1 MLSENKDMLFL
12 LQFVSANI
20 IYLLQSVLILFG
32 TKMKVMGRAIVHMD
46 LDTFFVSCERLTDSR
61 LNGIP
66 LIIGGG
72 ERGVVASCS
81 YEARTFGV
89 RSAMPIKMA
98 LRLCPQAKVMKG
110 DMELYSRLSHAVTE
124 VIEEK
129 APVVEKA
136 SIDEFYLDIT
146 GMDKF
151 YGSYTWTNELAQS
164 ITKETGLP
172 ISFALSVNKTVSKIA
187 TGEGKPKGNLEIPED
202 MVRPF
207 LNPLSIKKIPMV
219 GDVTFQLLSR
229 IGVRN
234 IQTLSEMPAEVLQ
247 QMIGKNGIELW
258 KKANGIDNNPVEPY
272 TERKSIS
279 TEHTFSQDTIDLGEL
294 KNVLQGMVEKLAFQ
308 LRSEEWLTSTVVVK
322 IRYANFD
329 TETKQCKV
337 QYTSADHILIKNV
350 TELFNKLFQRRMRL
364 RLIGIRFSG
373 LVRGTYQINMFD
385 DTEEMLSLYQAM
397 DRMKTRYGFDAVMR
411 GGGAILKPNNKA
423 EILKRKK

>member
-1 MLSENKDMLFL
+1 
-12 LQFVSANI
+12 
-20 IYLLQSVLILFG
+20 
-32 TKMKVMGRAIVHMD
+32 MGRSIVHIDMN
-46 LDTFFVSCERLTDSR
+46 TFFVSCERLTNSE

-81 YEARTFGV
+81 YEARKFGV
-89 RSAMPIKMA
+89 RSAMPIQMA

-110 DMELYSRLSHAVTE
+110 DMELYSKFSHTITE
-124 VIEEK
+124 IIQEK

-151 YGSYTWTNELAQS
+151 YGSYKWTNELAQT

-172 ISFALSVNKTVSKIA
+172 LTFALSVNKTVSKIG
-187 TGEGKPKGNLEIPED
+187 TGEGKQKENLEIPEH

-207 LNPLSIKKIPMV
+207 LNPLSIQKIPMV
-219 GDVTFQLLSR
+219 GDKTFQLLSR
-229 IGVRN
+229 IGIRT
-234 IQTLSEMPAEVLQ
+234 IQTLSEMPSEVLQ
-247 QMIGKNGIELW
+247 QMIGKNGSELW

-279 TEHTFSQDTIDLGEL
+279 TEHTFTQDTIDIAKL
-294 KNVLQGMVEKLAFQ
+294 KRIILGMVEKLAFQ
-308 LRSEEWLTSTVVVK
+308 LRSEEWLTSTVTIK

-337 QYTSADHILIKNV
+337 QYTSADHILTKTV
-350 TELFNKLFQRRMRL
+350 TDLFDKLYQRRMRL
-364 RLIGIRFSG
+364 RLIGVRFSG
-373 LVRGTYQINMFD
+373 LVRGTYQIDLFQ
-385 DTEEMLSLYQAM
+385 DTEEMLALYQAM
-397 DRMKTRYGFDAVMR
+397 DKMKNRYGFDAVMR
-411 GGGAILKPNNKA
+411 CAGASFKPNNKN
-423 EILKRKK
+423 EILKRKT

>member
-1 MLSENKDMLFL
+1 
-12 LQFVSANI
+12 
-20 IYLLQSVLILFG
+20 
-32 TKMKVMGRAIVHMD
+32 MGRAIVHMD

-129 APVVEKA
+129 APVMEKA

-151 YGSYTWTNELAQS
+151 YGSYVWTNELAQS
-164 ITKETGLP
+164 VTKETGLP

-202 MVRPF
+202 MVKPF
-207 LNPLSIKKIPMV
+207 LNPLSIRKIPMV
-219 GDVTFQLLSR
+219 GDATFQLLSR

-279 TEHTFSQDTIDLGEL
+279 TEHTFLQDTIDLDKL
-294 KNVLQGMVEKLAFQ
+294 KRVLQGMVEKLAFQ
-308 LRSEEWLTSTVVVK
+308 LRSEGWLTSTVVIK

-329 TETKQCKV
+329 TETKQCRV
-337 QYTSADHILIKNV
+337 QYTSADHILMKNV
-350 TELFNKLFQRRMRL
+350 TDLFNKLYQRRMRL

-373 LVRGTYQINMFD
+373 LVRGTYQINMFE

-411 GGGAILKPNNKA
+411 GGGATFKPNNKN

>member
-1 MLSENKDMLFL
+1 ME
-12 LQFVSANI
+12 
-20 IYLLQSVLILFG
+20 
-32 TKMKVMGRAIVHMD
+32 RAIVHMD
-46 LDTFFVSCERLTDSR
+46 LDTFFVSCERLGNSK
-61 LNGIP
+61 LEGIP

-72 ERGVVASCS
+72 DRGVVASCS

-110 DMELYSRLSHAVTE
+110 DMELYSRLSHDVTQ

-129 APVVEKA
+129 APVMEKA

-146 GMDKF
+146 GMDQF
-151 YGSYTWTNELAQS
+151 YGGYKWTNELAQS
-164 ITKETGLP
+164 VTKETGLP

-187 TGEGKPKGNLEIPED
+187 TGEGKPRGNLEIPQD
-202 MVRPF
+202 LVKPF
-207 LNPLSIKKIPMV
+207 LNPLSIQKIPMV

-229 IGVRN
+229 IGIRT

-247 QMIGKNGIELW
+247 RMIGKNGIEIW

-279 TEHTFSQDTIDLGEL
+279 TEHTFGQDTIDIQKL
-294 KNVLQGMVEKLAFQ
+294 KSILIGMVEKLAFQ
-308 LRSEEWLTSTVVVK
+308 LRSEQWLASTVVIK

-329 TETKQCKV
+329 TETKQCRI
-337 QYTSADHILIKNV
+337 QYTSADHILTKNV
-350 TELFNKLFQRRMRL
+350 LELFDKLYQRRMRL

-373 LVRGTYQINMFD
+373 LVRGTYQINMFE

-411 GGGAILKPNNKA
+411 CAGATFKPDNKA
-423 EILKRKK
+423 AILKRKS

>member
-1 MLSENKDMLFL
+1 MD
-12 LQFVSANI
+12 
-20 IYLLQSVLILFG
+20 
-32 TKMKVMGRAIVHMD
+32 RAIVHMD
-46 LDTFFVSCERLTDSR
+46 LDTFFVSCERLSNSK
-61 LNGIP
+61 LNGLP

-72 ERGVVASCS
+72 DRGVVASCS

-110 DMELYSRLSHAVTE
+110 DMELYSKLSHNVTQ
-124 VIEEK
+124 VIEDK
-129 APVVEKA
+129 APIVEKA

-151 YGSYTWTNELAQS
+151 YGCYQWTNELAQS

-172 ISFALSVNKTVSKIA
+172 ISFALSVNKTVSKIG
-187 TGEGKPKGNLEIPED
+187 TGESKPVGRLEIPEI
-202 MVRPF
+202 MVKPF
-207 LNPLSIKKIPMV
+207 LNPLSIQKIPMV
-219 GDVTFQLLSR
+219 GEVTFQLLSR
-229 IGVRN
+229 IGIRN

-247 QMIGKNGIELW
+247 RMIGKNGLELW

-279 TEHTFSQDTIDLGEL
+279 TEHTFVQDTIDIHKL
-294 KNVLQGMVEKLAFQ
+294 KSLLVGMVEKLAFQ
-308 LRSEEWLTSTVVVK
+308 LRSEEWLTSTVVIK

-329 TETKQCKV
+329 TETKQCKIA
-337 QYTSADHILIKNV
+337 YTSSDHALTKTV
-350 TELFNKLFQRRMRL
+350 TDLFDKLYQRRMRL

-397 DRMKTRYGFDAVMR
+397 DKIKKRYGFDAVAR
-411 GGGAILKPNNKA
+411 CAGATLKTKNNNVS
-423 EILKRKK
+423 

>member
-1 MLSENKDMLFL
+1 ME
-12 LQFVSANI
+12 
-20 IYLLQSVLILFG
+20 
-32 TKMKVMGRAIVHMD
+32 RAIVHMD
-46 LDTFFVSCERLTDSR
+46 LDTFFVSCERLGNSK
-61 LNGIP
+61 LEGIP

-72 ERGVVASCS
+72 DRGVVASCS

-110 DMELYSRLSHAVTE
+110 DMELYSKLSHDVSE
-124 VIEEK
+124 VIQEK
-129 APVVEKA
+129 APIVEKA

-151 YGSYTWTNELAQS
+151 YGGYKWTNELAQS
-164 ITKETGLP
+164 VTKETGLP
-172 ISFALSVNKTVSKIA
+172 ISFALSVNKTVSKIG
-187 TGEGKPKGNLEIPED
+187 TGEAKPKGNLEIPENK
-202 MVRPF
+202 VRSF
-207 LNPLSIKKIPMV
+207 LNPLSIQKIPMV

-229 IGVRN
+229 IGIRT

-247 QMIGKNGIELW
+247 RMIGKNGIDIW

-279 TEHTFSQDTIDLGEL
+279 TEHTFSQDTIDIPKL
-294 KNVLQGMVEKLAFQ
+294 KSILIGMVEKLAFQ
-308 LRSEEWLTSTVVVK
+308 LRSEEWLTSTVVIK
-322 IRYANFD
+322 IRYSNFD

-337 QYTSADHILIKNV
+337 AYTSADHTLTKTV
-350 TELFNKLFQRRMRL
+350 TDLFDKVYQRRMRL

-373 LVRGTYQINMFD
+373 LVRGTYQINLFE

-397 DRMKTRYGFDAVMR
+397 DKMKSRYGFDAVMR
-411 GGGAILKPNNKA
+411 CAGATFKPNNKA
-423 EILKRKK
+423 EILKRSYK

>member
-1 MLSENKDMLFL
+1 MSR
-12 LQFVSANI
+12 S
-20 IYLLQSVLILFG
+20 
-32 TKMKVMGRAIVHMD
+32 IVHMD
-46 LDTFFVSCERLTDSR
+46 LDTFFVSCERLTNSK
-61 LNGIP
+61 LNGLP

-110 DMELYSRLSHAVTE
+110 DMELYSKLSHDVTQ

-129 APVVEKA
+129 APIVEKA

-151 YGSYTWTNELAQS
+151 YGCYQWTNELAQA

-172 ISFALSVNKTVSKIA
+172 ISFTLSVNKTVSKIG
-187 TGEGKPKGNLEIPED
+187 TGESKPVGRLEIPEI
-202 MVRPF
+202 MVQPF
-207 LNPLSIKKIPMV
+207 LNPLSIQKIPMV
-219 GDVTFQLLSR
+219 GNVTFQLLSR
-229 IGVRN
+229 IGIRN

-247 QMIGKNGIELW
+247 RMIGKNGLELW

-279 TEHTFSQDTIDLGEL
+279 TEHTFLQDTIDIKNL
-294 KNVLQGMVEKLAFQ
+294 KSILIGMVEKLAFQ
-308 LRSEEWLTSTVVVK
+308 LRSEEWLTSTVVIK

-329 TETKQCKV
+329 TETKQSKIA
-337 QYTSADHILIKNV
+337 YTSADHTLTRTV
-350 TELFNKLFQRRMRL
+350 TDLFDKLYQRRMRL

-373 LVRGTYQINMFD
+373 LVRGTYQINLFE

-397 DRMKTRYGFDAVMR
+397 DKMKKRYGFDAINR
-411 GGGAILKPNNKA
+411 CAGANLKTKHKDVP
-423 EILKRKK
+423 